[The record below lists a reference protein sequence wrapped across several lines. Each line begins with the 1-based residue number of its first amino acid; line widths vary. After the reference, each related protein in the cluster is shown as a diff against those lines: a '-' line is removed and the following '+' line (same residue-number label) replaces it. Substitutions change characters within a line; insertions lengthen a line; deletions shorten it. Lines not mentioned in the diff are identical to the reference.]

1 MKIFY
6 LFEEGCGRWV
16 KVIGPTTLQFHP
28 SKENASQFKNMK
40 QAMDCIQA
48 YPELKYYWN
57 KETLCIQSTELNPL

>member
-40 QAMDCIQA
+40 QAMDC
-48 YPELKYYWN
+48 WN